1 MDADRWSG
9 EKDGGWPCYVANC
22 GGGGGGM
29 SVSYV
34 DESSATNP
42 SSALCWL
49 TSQSAELTTCSVCA
63 VCRPSYVN
71 VTTTQSSS
79 SSSQSALLKPAAT
92 AAAAEDLGKQTYDH
106 TGLKTELVKTQGFFT
121 KSFLGF
127 LGFLKVLGVLNQL
140 TSAVAGQCTK
150 LRQAKI
156 RPCERHK
163 S

>member
-121 KSFLGF
+121 KSFFRFFKGF
-127 LGFLKVLGVLNQL
+127 RCFKPTYKCCCWTVHKIT
-140 TSAVAGQCTK
+140 TSKDSAM
-150 LRQAKI
+150 
-156 RPCERHK
+156 
-163 S
+163 